1 MGAAAKGK
9 RWATASQL
17 AGIRWPLRTTVTVV
31 PPALTVLRI
40 TVKGQTTVPAVIRAF
55 VDAEP
60 GTRLIWSA
68 MPDGTIIVRA
78 NTNCVLDMAGLL
90 KAPKCK
96 HVSID
101 DMDPWR

>member
-1 MGAAAKGK
+1 MAES
-9 RWATASQL
+9 T
-17 AGIRWPLRTTVTVV
+17 
-31 PPALTVLRI
+31 I
-40 TVKGQTTVPAVIRAF
+40 TVKGQTTVPAVIRAL

-60 GTRLIWSA
+60 GMRLIWSA

-90 KAPKCK
+90 KAPECK